1 MKLRNCE
8 RKRQGWGGRGACGFR
23 AGGCVILRE
32 GGDSF
37 VGSRCCNDSFSRE
50 MA

>member
-1 MKLRNCE
+1 MKLRNCK

-32 GGDSF
+32 GG
-37 VGSRCCNDSFSRE
+37 GGR
-50 MA
+50 

>member
-8 RKRQGWGGRGACGFR
+8 RKRQGWGGRDACGFR

-32 GGDSF
+32 GEG
-37 VGSRCCNDSFSRE
+37 GR
-50 MA
+50 